1 MRDPAAVLLSRF
13 AVEVTLAAAT
23 AAIGAVVTIGALEF
37 GTGWGDGGPQPGY
50 FPFYIGIIVMLASC
64 GVLIEAFAN
73 RERLRA
79 TAFLRRE
86 QGLRIA
92 AFFGPMVGFVAARR
106 RCWGLYVALI
116 VYLTATMVV
125 QGRYRLPRA
134 LAVSVGSAVIFY
146 LIFEVW
152 FRVPLLKGPLEALL
166 KIH

>member
-50 FPFYIGIIVMLASC
+50 FPFYIGIIVMLASG
-64 GVLIEAFAN
+64 GVLVEAFAN

-86 QGLRIA
+86 QGMRIA
-92 AFFGPMVGFVAARR
+92 AFFGPMVGFVLVASLL
-106 RCWGLYVALI
+106 GLYVALI

-125 QGRYRLPRA
+125 QGHYRLPRA

-166 KIH
+166 RIH

>member
-13 AVEVTLAAAT
+13 AVEVTLAAVT

-64 GVLIEAFAN
+64 GVLVEAFAN

-86 QGLRIA
+86 QGMRVA
-92 AFFGPMVGFVAARR
+92 AFFGPMVGFVLLASLL
-106 RCWGLYVALI
+106 GLYVALI

-125 QGRYRLPRA
+125 QGHYRLPRA

-166 KIH
+166 RIH

>member
-1 MRDPAAVLLSRF
+1 MRDPAAVLLTRF
-13 AVEVTLAAAT
+13 AVEVSLALAT

-64 GVLIEAFAN
+64 GVLIEAFAH
-73 RERLRA
+73 RERLRS

-86 QGLRIA
+86 QGMRIA
-92 AFFGPMVGFVAARR
+92 AFFGPMVGFVLLA
-106 RCWGLYVALI
+106 WLLGLYVALI
-116 VYLTATMVV
+116 VYLTATMVF
-125 QGRYRLPRA
+125 QGHFRLPRS
-134 LAVSVGSAVIFY
+134 LAVSVGSAVVFY

-166 KIH
+166 RIH

>member
-13 AVEVTLAAAT
+13 AVEVTLAAVT

-50 FPFYIGIIVMLASC
+50 FPFYIGIIVMLASG
-64 GVLIEAFAN
+64 GVLVEAFAN

-86 QGLRIA
+86 QGMRIA
-92 AFFGPMVGFVAARR
+92 AFFGPMVGFVLLASLL
-106 RCWGLYVALI
+106 GLYVALI

-125 QGRYRLPRA
+125 QGHYRLPRA

-166 KIH
+166 RIH

>member
-1 MRDPAAVLLSRF
+1 MQNPSAVLVSRF
-13 AVEVTLAAAT
+13 VAEVALALVT

-50 FPFYIGIIVMLASC
+50 FPFYIGIIVMLASS
-64 GVLIEAFAN
+64 GTLVEAILN
-73 RERLRA
+73 REQHRA

-86 QGLRIA
+86 QAMRIV
-92 AFFGPMVGFVAARR
+92 AFFGPMAGFVILAAVL
-106 RCWGLYVALI
+106 GLYVALI
-116 VYLTATMVV
+116 IYLTATMIV

-134 LAVSVGSAVIFY
+134 LAISVGSAVTFY
-146 LIFEVW
+146 LVFEVW

>member
-50 FPFYIGIIVMLASC
+50 FPFYIGIIVMVASG
-64 GVLIEAFAN
+64 GVLVEAFAN

-86 QGLRIA
+86 QGMRIA
-92 AFFGPMVGFVAARR
+92 AFFGPMVGFVLVASLL
-106 RCWGLYVALI
+106 GLYVALI

-125 QGRYRLPRA
+125 QGHYRLPRA

-166 KIH
+166 RIH

>member
-13 AVEVTLAAAT
+13 AVEATLAAAT
-23 AAIGAVVTIGALEF
+23 GAIGAVVTIGALEF

-50 FPFYIGIIVMLASC
+50 FPFYIGIIVMLASG
-64 GVLIEAFAN
+64 GVLVEAFAN

-86 QGLRIA
+86 QGMRIA
-92 AFFGPMVGFVAARR
+92 AFFGPMVGFVLLAALL
-106 RCWGLYVALI
+106 GLYVALI

-125 QGRYRLPRA
+125 QGHYRLPRA
-134 LAVSVGSAVIFY
+134 LAVSVGSAVVFY

-166 KIH
+166 RIH

>member
-1 MRDPAAVLLSRF
+1 MRDPAAVLLTRF
-13 AVEVTLAAAT
+13 AVEVSLALAT

-64 GVLIEAFAN
+64 GVLTEAFAH

-86 QGLRIA
+86 QGMRIA
-92 AFFGPMVGFVAARR
+92 AFFGPMVGFVLVA
-106 RCWGLYVALI
+106 WLLGLYVALI
-116 VYLTATMVV
+116 VYLTATMVF
-125 QGRYRLPRA
+125 QGHFRLPRA
-134 LAVSVGSAVIFY
+134 LAVSVGSAVVFY

-166 KIH
+166 RIH

>member
-13 AVEVTLAAAT
+13 AVEVTLAAVT

-50 FPFYIGIIVMLASC
+50 FPFYIGVIVMLASG
-64 GVLIEAFAN
+64 GVLVEAFAN

-86 QGLRIA
+86 QGMRIA
-92 AFFGPMVGFVAARR
+92 AFFGPMVGFVLVASLL
-106 RCWGLYVALI
+106 GLYVALI

-125 QGRYRLPRA
+125 QGHYRLPRA

-166 KIH
+166 RIH

>member
-13 AVEVTLAAAT
+13 AVEVTLAAVT

-50 FPFYIGIIVMLASC
+50 FPFYIGIIVMLASG
-64 GVLIEAFAN
+64 GVLVEAFAN

-86 QGLRIA
+86 QGMRIA
-92 AFFGPMVGFVAARR
+92 AFFGPMVGFVLVASLL
-106 RCWGLYVALI
+106 GLYVALI

-125 QGRYRLPRA
+125 QGHYRLPRA

-166 KIH
+166 RIH

>member
-13 AVEVTLAAAT
+13 AVEVTLAAVT

-37 GTGWGDGGPQPGY
+37 GTGWGDSGPQPGY
-50 FPFYIGIIVMLASC
+50 FPFYIGIIVMLASG
-64 GVLIEAFAN
+64 GVLVEAFAN

-86 QGLRIA
+86 QGMRIA
-92 AFFGPMVGFVAARR
+92 AFFGPMVGFVLVASLL
-106 RCWGLYVALI
+106 GLYVALV

-125 QGRYRLPRA
+125 QGHYRLPRA

-166 KIH
+166 RIH

>member
-13 AVEVTLAAAT
+13 AVEVALSAVTAT
-23 AAIGAVVTIGALEF
+23 IGAVVTIGALEF

-50 FPFYIGIIVMLASC
+50 FPFYIGIIVMLASG
-64 GVLIEAFAN
+64 GVLVEAFAN

-86 QGLRIA
+86 QGMRIA
-92 AFFGPMVGFVAARR
+92 AFFGPMVGFVLVASLL
-106 RCWGLYVALI
+106 GLYVALI

-125 QGRYRLPRA
+125 QGHYRLPRA

-166 KIH
+166 RIH

>member
-13 AVEVTLAAAT
+13 AVEVTLAAVT

-50 FPFYIGIIVMLASC
+50 FPFYIGIIVMVASG
-64 GVLIEAFAN
+64 GVLVEAFAN

-86 QGLRIA
+86 QGMRIA
-92 AFFGPMVGFVAARR
+92 AFFGPMVGFVLVASLL
-106 RCWGLYVALI
+106 GLYVALI

-125 QGRYRLPRA
+125 QGHYRLPRA

-166 KIH
+166 RIH

>member
-1 MRDPAAVLLSRF
+1 MQNPAAMLLNRF
-13 AVEVTLAAAT
+13 TVETTVGVAT
-23 AAIGAVVTIGALEF
+23 ALIGAVVTIGALEF

-64 GVLIEAFAN
+64 GVLIETFAN
-73 RERLRA
+73 RERLRT

-86 QGLRIA
+86 QGLRIL
-92 AFFGPMVGFVAARR
+92 AFFGPMAGFVVLAAVL
-106 RCWGLYVALI
+106 GLYVALI